1 MGHMTVVL
9 ALRCADG
16 VVLGSDSQITDS
28 ARGLSYPAQKLHSF
42 GDSAAWGGSG
52 SRAVLF
58 DLEQLFDSSA
68 PAVLG
73 SENVGHA
80 LQERVV
86 PVLRRHYDQFVEQV
100 PGEKQ
105 SGATPATYVLVAGYA
120 GGQPFIVD
128 IDPHGLIGRY
138 EEVGFHAVGS
148 GSAMAQQA
156 GALLAHFQMTERDV
170 DYGVVAVVRILDTLR
185 ITSPSIGGPVDICRI
200 TADSVDALSE
210 KDVDRVRKQVER
222 WSGLEGKAL
231 DELFDG

>member
-1 MGHMTVVL
+1 MTVVL

-28 ARGLSYPAQKLHSF
+28 ARGLSYPAQKLHPF
-42 GDSAAWGGSG
+42 GDAAAWGGSG

-58 DLEQLFDSSA
+58 DLEQMFDGCA
-68 PAVLG
+68 AAVLG
-73 SENVGHA
+73 SENIGHA
-80 LQERVV
+80 VQERVV
-86 PVLRRHYDQFVEQV
+86 PVLRRHYEQFVEQV

-120 GGQPFIVD
+120 EERPFIVD

-148 GSAMAQQA
+148 GAAMAQQA
-156 GALLAHFQMTERDV
+156 GALLAHFRMTERDV
-170 DYGVVAVVRILDTLR
+170 DYGVVAVVRILDTLG
-185 ITSPSIGGPVDICRI
+185 ITSPSIGGPKDVYRI
-200 TADSVDALSE
+200 TAEGATALSE
-210 KDVDRVRKQVER
+210 EDIDRVRKRVAR
-222 WSGLEGKAL
+222 WSELESKAL

>member
-28 ARGLSYPAQKLHSF
+28 ARGLSYPAQKLHPF
-42 GDSAAWGGSG
+42 GDTAAWGGSG

-58 DLEQLFDSSA
+58 DLEQLFDGSA
-68 PAVLG
+68 AAVLG
-73 SENVGHA
+73 SENIGHA
-80 LQERVV
+80 VQERVV

-120 GGQPFIVD
+120 EGQPFIVD

-156 GALLAHFQMTERDV
+156 GALLAHFRMTERDV

-185 ITSPSIGGPVDICRI
+185 ITSPSIGGPVDVYRI
-200 TADSVDALSE
+200 TAEKADALSD
-210 KDVDRVRKQVER
+210 KDIDRVRKQVAR
-222 WSGLEGKAL
+222 WSGLESKAL
-231 DELFDG
+231 DELFEG